1 MEAIHS
7 KKTEKMKDLAR
18 FRAYVAAWRRGET
31 RAEIPAKTG
40 LA

>member
-18 FRAYVAAWRRGET
+18 FGTYVAARRRVEN
-31 RAEIPAKTG
+31 RAGLPSKKG